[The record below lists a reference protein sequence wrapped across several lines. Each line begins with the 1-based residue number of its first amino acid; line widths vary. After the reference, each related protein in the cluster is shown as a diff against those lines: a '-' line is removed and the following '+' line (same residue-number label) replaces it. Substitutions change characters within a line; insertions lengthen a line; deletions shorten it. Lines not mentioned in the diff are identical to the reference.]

1 MKISRILI
9 TGGNG
14 FLGTHFLQFLN
25 KQDLEIHILGT
36 RPPATGTYHDIAFNE
51 REKLK
56 NLLCEVKPDAI
67 FHLAGVSSSPELSR
81 FYEINVV
88 FAANIIEAVK
98 EWGNRHCPIVLTG
111 TSAEYG
117 KIEPGDLPLAET
129 TVPRPYDHYGIS
141 KFAQTL
147 MGLRE
152 ARNGWPVTV
161 VRPFNIIGPGMPDH
175 LVVQSFVRQ
184 LIRIRQKDQP
194 PILEVGNLSAVRDF
208 VDANDV
214 AQAMWLLAQ
223 KPEAAGE
230 VFNICSGVGTSIE
243 SCLDILLGMA
253 GMKVEIQVNPER
265 LRVVDI
271 PVHFGSYEKLK
282 RMTGFA
288 PSSDIKKSLLQI
300 VQSEGLA

>member
-1 MKISRILI
+1 MKISRVLI

-25 KQDLEIHILGT
+25 ERNLEIHTSGT
-36 RPPATGTYHDIAFNE
+36 RPPAIGIYHDIAFNE

-56 NLLCEVKPDAI
+56 KLICEIEPEAI
-67 FHLAGVSSSPELSR
+67 FHLAGVSSSLELSR
-81 FYEINVV
+81 YYEINVV

-98 EWGNRHCPIVLTG
+98 EWGNHHCPIVLTG

-117 KIEPGDLPLAET
+117 KIEQDDLPLTET

-147 MGLRE
+147 IGLRE
-152 ARNGWPVTV
+152 ARNGWPVIV
-161 VRPFNIIGPGMPDH
+161 VRPFNIVGAGMPDH

-184 LIRIRQKDQP
+184 LVRIRQKDQP

-214 AQAMWLLAQ
+214 VQAMWLLAQ

-243 SCLDILLGMA
+243 RCLDILLEMTR
-253 GMKVEIQVNPER
+253 MKVEIRVNPER
-265 LRVVDI
+265 LKAIDI

-282 RMTGFA
+282 HMTGFS
-288 PSSDIKKSLLQI
+288 PSSDIRNSLLQI
-300 VQSEGLA
+300 VKSEGLA